1 MEGVFF
7 CDLYLLTFLHV
18 YAEALS
24 RSPLI
29 GSFSRSL
36 AWEDPPIE
44 VMSPNSLRLSRLFSK
59 ADEDL
64 DSLTFIQKL
73 VQSSGMDIEG
83 CILADPLGPRLL
95 EKFSDFHEEEIKS
108 RERRSKQRLLFN
120 AVNEALTELTWTAE
134 SAAYPWD
141 RSRSL
146 GQRRDCKN
154 GFSNSAA
161 EEIWR
166 VIRNWSILDRYPPGQ
181 AIERNHLLEMILKR
195 EVAETASANATRLG
209 IFELSSTVC
218 AMVLEVLV
226 EETVVDLT
234 NS

>member
-1 MEGVFF
+1 
-7 CDLYLLTFLHV
+7 
-18 YAEALS
+18 
-24 RSPLI
+24 
-29 GSFSRSL
+29 
-36 AWEDPPIE
+36 
-44 VMSPNSLRLSRLFSK
+44 MSPNSLRLSKLFSK

-73 VQSSGMDIEG
+73 VQSSGMDGEG
-83 CILADPLGPRLL
+83 CILADLLDPKLL
-95 EKFSDFHEEEIKS
+95 EKFCDYQEEEIKS
-108 RERRSKQRLLFN
+108 REKRSKQRFLFD

-134 SAAYPWD
+134 LSAYPWG
-141 RSRSL
+141 RSCSL
-146 GQRRDCKN
+146 GHRDCKN

-195 EVAETASANATRLG
+195 EVAETASADTTRLE

-218 AMVLEVLV
+218 AMVLEDLV
-226 EETVVDLT
+226 EETLVDLT
-234 NS
+234 NH